1 MSILNPLFTRK
12 ASCKEGITISVL
24 KAISFSRVDRCEKCL
39 SFSNSCV
46 RWYLTGADRQV
57 KAGKQQPSSAWT
69 DKSHSPVEDPAES
82 SCGHN
87 GTKFSCCLKY
97 LLHHHRVHTGGWKCR
112 GASLFLGSRR
122 INHANT
128 TWNFLR
134 KGRKTRTEIGGPR
147 RASI

>member
-1 MSILNPLFTRK
+1 M

-57 KAGKQQPSSAWT
+57 KAGKQQPSSAWM
-69 DKSHSPVEDPAES
+69 DKSDSPVEDPAES

-97 LLHHHRVHTGGWKCR
+97 LPHHPSLHTGGWKCR
-112 GASLFLGSRR
+112 GARLIPGSRR
-122 INHANT
+122 INHTNT
-128 TWNFLR
+128 SCNFLR
-134 KGRKTRTEIGGPR
+134 KGRKMRTEIGVHR

>member
-1 MSILNPLFTRK
+1 MSIFHPLFTRLV
-12 ASCKEGITISVL
+12 SCKQGITISVL

-69 DKSHSPVEDPAES
+69 DKSDSPVEDPAEG

-97 LLHHHRVHTGGWKCR
+97 LLHHYSVHTAGGSV
-112 GASLFLGSRR
+112 GAIVCFWVPGGSITQTLAGTFSEKVGRRAQKLGG
-122 INHANT
+122 H
-128 TWNFLR
+128 
-134 KGRKTRTEIGGPR
+134 R

>member
-1 MSILNPLFTRK
+1 M
-12 ASCKEGITISVL
+12 ASCKDGITISVL

-69 DKSHSPVEDPAES
+69 DKSDSPVEDPAES

-87 GTKFSCCLKY
+87 GTKFSCSLKY
-97 LLHHHRVHTGGWKCR
+97 LPHHHRVHTGGVGGSV
-112 GASLFLGSRR
+112 GALLLLGPRR

-128 TWNFLR
+128 SWNFLR
-134 KGRKTRTEIGGPR
+134 KGRKTRTEIGG
-147 RASI
+147 ASQS